1 MLNLVI
7 AVAAA
12 SAFATAMVVCA
23 IAMWK
28 EVKRHEKNKS
38 H

>member
-12 SAFATAMVVCA
+12 SAFALGMIVFA
-23 IAMWK
+23 ISLSK

-38 H
+38 